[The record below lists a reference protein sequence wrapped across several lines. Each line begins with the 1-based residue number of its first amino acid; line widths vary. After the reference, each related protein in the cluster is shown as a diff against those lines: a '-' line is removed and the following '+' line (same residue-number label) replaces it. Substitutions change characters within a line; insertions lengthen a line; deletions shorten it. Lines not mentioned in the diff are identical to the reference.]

1 MKGVKQLVN
10 ELMLKR
16 AVNGNPEAFEQLVTP
31 LEKTIWRLCF
41 HMMGNLHDAE
51 EALQTTMIKAWE
63 KIGSFRGESSFETWL
78 YRIGI
83 NSCTD
88 MLRRIDREQKRVAL
102 QESDVSADSPEHQK
116 ADSVTPETQIIR
128 KEEMETVQ
136 AALDRLSSEQRVS
149 LILYAVEDKSYQEIS
164 EETEVSVGTV
174 KSRIARAREK
184 MREYVLGQ

>member
-1 MKGVKQLVN
+1 M
-10 ELMLKR
+10 
-16 AVNGNPEAFEQLVTP
+16 
-31 LEKTIWRLCF
+31 
-41 HMMGNLHDAE
+41 
-51 EALQTTMIKAWE
+51 ALSDWH
-63 KIGSFRGESSFETWL
+63 
-78 YRIGI
+78 
-83 NSCTD
+83 TD
-88 MLRRIDREQKRVAL
+88 LLRRIDREQKRVAL
-102 QESDVSADSPEHQK
+102 QESNVSEDNLGHQK
-116 ADSVTPETQIIR
+116 EDSVTPETQIIR